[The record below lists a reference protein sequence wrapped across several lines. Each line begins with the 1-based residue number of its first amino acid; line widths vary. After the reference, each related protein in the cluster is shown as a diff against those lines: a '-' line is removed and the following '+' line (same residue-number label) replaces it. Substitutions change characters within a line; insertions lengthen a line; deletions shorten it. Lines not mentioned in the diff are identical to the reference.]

1 MAKIGRVAGKAAAML
16 LLLSSAGAYSQTL
29 VVAGPGGATEE
40 RFKQHVIPPFKKA
53 NNVTVQY
60 VAGQTTEILAKL
72 EAQRSNQEYDV
83 ISLNDG
89 PMFQAEERGFCAP
102 LVEAPVYSEL
112 IPEARMTKNSIGYS
126 AVASVITL
134 NTKILA
140 DKGLPEPTSWLDL
153 GDPRYEGEV
162 ALLSAGSSSTGMST
176 LVMVARAN
184 GGGETNIDPG
194 FEYFKKKI
202 KPNLVTVVQSSA
214 KMSEMLQTGEVG
226 IGVIVSSR
234 AGALKAGGAPVKA
247 IYPKEGTPIA
257 MPALCQ
263 VVGSDVPDLAQ
274 KFIQHVVSVQGQV
287 GFEVGEVGVNKNV
300 PTDAGAPAGN
310 KLIALDWNTINAK
323 RNEWVDR
330 WSREIE

>member
-1 MAKIGRVAGKAAAML
+1 ML
-16 LLLSSAGAYSQTL
+16 
-29 VVAGPGGATEE
+29 
-40 RFKQHVIPPFKKA
+40 RCR
-53 NNVTVQY
+53 Y

-102 LVEAPVYSEL
+102 LVEAPSLLRADPRSTHDQEFHRIL
-112 IPEARMTKNSIGYS
+112 DCGCGYH
-126 AVASVITL
+126 L
-134 NTKILA
+134 NTKVLA
-140 DKGLPEPTSWLDL
+140 DKSLPEPTSWLDL